1 MKRNWDLIRNILCSL
16 EEDRFVEYVR
26 SGGLSDK
33 ETQYLELKQKIKQ
46 PLG

>member
-1 MKRNWDLIRNILCSL
+1 MKRNWDLIRNILCAL

-33 ETQYLELKQKIKQ
+33 ETQKFTDLKS
-46 PLG
+46 